1 MPDVKPLTTRDPRQ
15 AGPYELVGRLGAGG
29 QGVVYLGRDD
39 HGRWVAVKVIN
50 VDLRQHPKAKSQFA
64 KEIAAARRVAPFCT
78 AQILFADVD
87 GELPYVVSEFI
98 EGVTL
103 QRHVREQGPISGNA
117 LHRLA
122 VGTATA
128 LAAIHQSDV
137 VHCDLKPDNVILGA
151 DGPRVIDFGIARALD
166 VTETMTDRI
175 MGTAPYMAPERFRDD
190 EVGPASDVFAWAG
203 TIAFAAGG
211 QPPFRTGPV
220 AAVMHRVLH
229 DPPELI
235 GLSGPLAVLI
245 GQCLDKDHR
254 ARPTAQEVLLR
265 LLGRDTHPGTA
276 VPLQSVLR
284 AGTDAAATQQL
295 PRTLST
301 VAPVSPPVT
310 PAAPDGPVPV
320 AVDPWPTMSTV
331 LPAPSAP
338 TGPATTPPATAW
350 STPTPPAQTWS
361 APTPPAQTW
370 TGPAEPATA
379 STGTTPPAQTWTGPA
394 GPATPPGGRAA
405 VPAPGRTTT
414 DRPATDRPAAA
425 ATPPAGRDG
434 FGRRLRQQWT
444 DPWGVSTAIFL
455 GSLGSAAGYVA
466 TTAVGTAA
474 AVGSVTLVVV
484 YGVRLLVAAALTPSA
499 AEPGRSEPAGPGGPA
514 PRTDA

>member
-1 MPDVKPLTTRDPRQ
+1 MPDVTPLSPRDPRQ

-29 QGVVYLGRDD
+29 QGVVYLGRDEQ
-39 HGRWVAVKVIN
+39 GRWVAVKVIN
-50 VDLRQHPKAKSQFA
+50 VDLHQHPRAKAQFV

-166 VTETMTDRI
+166 VTETMTNRV

-211 QPPFRTGPV
+211 QPPFGTGPV
-220 AAVMHRVLH
+220 AAVLHRILH
-229 DPPELI
+229 DPPDLT
-235 GLSGPLAVLI
+235 GLTGPLATLI

-265 LLGRDTHPGTA
+265 LLGRDTRE
-276 VPLQSVLR
+276 VPLQTVLR

-295 PRTLST
+295 PRTLS
-301 VAPVSPPVT
+301 SP
-310 PAAPDGPVPV
+310 PAAPPAPTGAV
-320 AVDPWPTMSTV
+320 ADPWPTGAAADPWPTAGVAGPGPTISTGH
-331 LPAPSAP
+331 PAPHGPS
-338 TGPATTPPATAW
+338 GPAMAAAPWPTTSTSHHTPQVPTDPATAPPAATRPAPAGPTAPPGTRATAPAPAL
-350 STPTPPAQTWS
+350 TPTPT
-361 APTPPAQTW
+361 
-370 TGPAEPATA
+370 
-379 STGTTPPAQTWTGPA
+379 
-394 GPATPPGGRAA
+394 
-405 VPAPGRTTT
+405 RTTT
-414 DRPATDRPAAA
+414 DRPAPV
-425 ATPPAGRDG
+425 TPPARRDG
-434 FGRRLRQQWT
+434 FGRRLRRQWT
-444 DPWGVSTAIFL
+444 DPWGMSLAIFL
-455 GSLGSAAGYVA
+455 GAVGFAAGYVA
-466 TTAVGTAA
+466 STAVGTAA
-474 AVGSVTLVVV
+474 AVGALTLVVV
-484 YGVRLLVAAALTPSA
+484 YGVRLLVAAALTPSTT
-499 AEPGRSEPAGPGGPA
+499 PDGPPPPPVPA
-514 PRTDA
+514 PRTDT